1 MKHIVEDVVA
11 HMIATIIT
19 LGFFATVLF
28 SLLGYVDLQDATTAS
43 FMGIV
48 VGYIAGSLNVVLTR
62 YFKAGKPGETPD
74 SMPGK

>member
-62 YFKAGKPGETPD
+62 YFKTGKPGETPD
-74 SMPGK
+74 SMQGK